1 MLLCFTGNH
10 SKAGTSNCNG
20 GVSPLFFLFVMRFT
34 QFWPAGSRW
43 SENPGLTDLEE
54 RLEFLSEKDRLLM
67 LQEVACLCEA
77 SYRRGF
83 QQGHATG
90 EKDSAWF
97 RKPSQLE
104 IATWRFNIPLEYAA
118 PTPGYYK
125 NEKEA
130 EHVWRSSRLGD
141 YTSLDRIAMEASGVS
156 GFLERMLRSVTNR
169 ITEAQVQEVWG
180 DGNKGTLEEEG

>member
-1 MLLCFTGNH
+1 MLLCFTENH
-10 SKAGTSNCNG
+10 LKAGTSNCNG
-20 GVSPLFFLFVMRFT
+20 GLAPPLFSLVMRFT
-34 QFWPAGSRW
+34 QFWPTGCRW
-43 SENPGLTDLEE
+43 SENPDLTDLEE
-54 RLEFLSEKDRLLM
+54 RLASLSEKDRLLI
-67 LQEVACLCEA
+67 LQEVACLSEA

-97 RKPSQLE
+97 RKPSQVE

-169 ITEAQVQEVWG
+169 ITKAQVQEVWG
-180 DGNKGTLEEEG
+180 DGSNGTLEDED

>member
-1 MLLCFTGNH
+1 MAIHLARADFGPGALC
-10 SKAGTSNCNG
+10 
-20 GVSPLFFLFVMRFT
+20 PLFFFLIMRFT
-34 QFWPAGSRW
+34 EFWPMGSCW
-43 SENPGLTDLEE
+43 SENPDLTDLEQ
-54 RLEFLSEKDRLLM
+54 RLASLSEKDRLLI
-67 LQEVACLCEA
+67 LQEVACLSEA

-118 PTPGYYK
+118 PTPGYYE
-125 NEKEA
+125 NEKQA

-156 GFLERMLRSVTNR
+156 GFLERMLQSVTDR
-169 ITEAQVQEVWG
+169 ITKAQVQEVWG
-180 DGNKGTLEEEG
+180 DGKQGTLDEED